1 MAKKQL
7 TCENYRRMPF
17 DEKVIEHIRSCES
30 CRKLLNQPVD
40 ETERLKYG
48 FEHRN

>member
-1 MAKKQL
+1 MRKKHL

-17 DEKVIEHIRSCES
+17 DEKVIEHIRSS
-30 CRKLLNQPVD
+30 CRRLFNQLVD